1 MTDAAKPGSA
11 TLATWVDNYR
21 KAWLSNEPGDIR
33 ALFTD
38 DAVYSGVPNDETP
51 WRGAD
56 GIVAGW
62 LKHADTPGDS
72 EFEWHQVAVEGD
84 TAVAQAA
91 VVYSNGITWDDIWV
105 IRFAPDGRAA
115 EFTEWPIKR
124 G

>member
-1 MTDAAKPGSA
+1 MNDATSARSA
-11 TLATWVDNYR
+11 TLASWVEGYR
-21 KAWLSNEPGDIR
+21 KAWLSNEPADIR

-38 DAVYSGVPNDETP
+38 DATYSGVPNDEMP

-62 LKHADTPGDS
+62 LEHADTSGDT

-84 TAVAQAA
+84 TAVAQARVA
-91 VVYSNGITWDDIWV
+91 YPGGITWDDLWV

-124 G
+124 